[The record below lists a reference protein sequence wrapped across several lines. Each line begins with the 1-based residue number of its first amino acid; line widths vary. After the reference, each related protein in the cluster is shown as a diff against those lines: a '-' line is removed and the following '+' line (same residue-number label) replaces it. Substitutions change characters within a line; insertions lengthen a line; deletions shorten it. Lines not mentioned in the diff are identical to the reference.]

1 MQKFI
6 KKLLNV
12 EIPNNLQP
20 TIEDQAE
27 KTLLRAING
36 LELAVKKDIRPS
48 RDSMKKLL
56 YQEKYVT
63 LYHYYPKCEKVYETP
78 VILVPPLM
86 TTTDIFDLAPS
97 HSLAETLLEAGFNV
111 YLVDF
116 GRPDRTDSHVKIDD
130 YILNFLYR
138 AVHMSKKH
146 SDSEQVTLLGYCLG
160 GSFSILYSSVSV
172 DIRNDVKN
180 VINIAGP
187 VDLSFLNFFKLIFK
201 PFKNEW
207 FSVAENFG
215 CLPKELLVS
224 IFKLSNLTGYLR
236 RPLHILERA
245 WDRDFLIKNQSLNNF
260 FENFQNLP
268 ETVFKQMF
276 EAISNNELINGEM
289 KLLDQTVNLKDFK
302 ANLLAIAGSR
312 DSFIPSDAVRAIQKH
327 ISTNDYQYME
337 FPFGHL
343 SIMGS
348 ERAKDT
354 VWKTCADWLKSRSG
368 SLAMKNYGK
377 DSMDCV
383 STTI

>member
-1 MQKFI
+1 MQKML
-6 KKLLNV
+6 KKLLNL
-12 EIPNNLQP
+12 EIPNNYQP
-20 TIEDQAE
+20 MIEDQTE

-36 LELAVKKDIRPS
+36 LEIAVKKDICPN
-48 RDSMKKLL
+48 RDGLKKML

-63 LYHYYPKCEKVYETP
+63 LYHFYPKCEKTYEVP
-78 VILVPPLM
+78 IVLVPPLM
-86 TTTDIFDLAPS
+86 TTTDIFDLAPT
-97 HSLAETLLEAGFNV
+97 HSFAESLVEAGFSV

-138 AVHMSKKH
+138 AIHMTKKH
-146 SDSEQVTLLGYCLG
+146 SDSKEVTLVGYCLG

-187 VDLSFLNFFKLIFK
+187 VDLSFLQFFKLIFK
-201 PFKNEW
+201 PLKKEW
-207 FSVAENFG
+207 FGVAEKFG

-224 IFKLSNLTGYLR
+224 IFKLTNIAGYFR
-236 RPLHILERA
+236 RPLNILDRA
-245 WDRDFLIKNQSLNNF
+245 WDRDFLIKNQCLNNF

-268 ETVFKQMF
+268 ETVFKQIF
-276 EAISNNELINGEM
+276 EIISSNELVNGEL
-289 KLLDQTVNLKDFK
+289 KLLDQTVNLSNFK

-312 DSFIPSDAVRAIQKH
+312 DSFIPPDSVRAIQKH
-327 ISTNDYQYME
+327 ISSTDYQYME

-348 ERAKDT
+348 EKAKDT
-354 VWKTCADWLKSRSG
+354 VWRTCSDWLKSRSG
-368 SLAMKNYGK
+368 SLKNVASK
-377 DSMDCV
+377 DAIDSV
-383 STTI
+383 STSA